1 MLLLVNLFHFQIYF
15 VPSFCTVHCIPVS
28 VLVRQGPP
36 ENQLLAEEAFLLNI
50 IYLLS
55 PSLTCQVSIVYA
67 WL

>member
-15 VPSFCTVHCIPVS
+15 VPSFCTVHCIPVP

-55 PSLTCQVSIVYA
+55 PYLTCQVYR
-67 WL
+67 